1 MPHQS
6 KNIDFTSGMRVV
18 GKARTSMPLPVFEEL
33 EYSTEESISFTE
45 EVLVED
51 FLDFK
56 IQKKDQI
63 DEMIE
68 KGLGEIFSD
77 RQA

>member
-1 MPHQS
+1 
-6 KNIDFTSGMRVV
+6 MRVV
-18 GKARTSMPLPVFEEL
+18 GKTRTSMPLPVFEEL

-56 IQKKDQI
+56 IKKKTRL
-63 DEMIE
+63 M
-68 KGLGEIFSD
+68 K
-77 RQA
+77 

>member
-1 MPHQS
+1 
-6 KNIDFTSGMRVV
+6 
-18 GKARTSMPLPVFEEL
+18 MPLPVFEEL

-56 IQKKDQI
+56 ILKKDQI

-77 RQA
+77 RPA

>member
-1 MPHQS
+1 
-6 KNIDFTSGMRVV
+6 MRVV
-18 GKARTSMPLPVFEEL
+18 GKALTSMPLPVFEEL
-33 EYSTEESISFTE
+33 EYSTEESILFTE

-56 IQKKDQI
+56 ILKKDQI

>member
-1 MPHQS
+1 MPHQP
-6 KNIDFTSGMRVV
+6 KKIDFTSGMRVV
-18 GKARTSMPLPVFEEL
+18 GKTLTSIPVPVFEEL

-56 IQKKDQI
+56 IKKKDQI

>member
-1 MPHQS
+1 
-6 KNIDFTSGMRVV
+6 MRVV
-18 GKARTSMPLPVFEEL
+18 GKTRTSMPLPVFEEL
-33 EYSTEESISFTE
+33 EYSTEVSISFTE

-56 IQKKDQI
+56 IKKKDQI